1 MESKYSVF
9 KEPWFTFVRVV
20 EYVSWNLLLL
30 LVWIFFSSLY
40 LYFALKIGPTHKS
53 PDWKTNSDQVQEL
66 WESTPCDIKSSAP
79 VWFFVFVFSLSFLSP
94 LFLVYLSVVVKK
106 QQLVTPYGR
115 KWQRLFEHLPVWTPP
130 YAEEFGCL
138 LSLINEKTEARVF
151 SISFPVSHLF
161 SLSWVEQTQSSW
173 KLRVLPSACLLGEEV
188 HSVSRDLPLQV
199 IFVCT
204 AVGLSTLVSCWLVIL
219 TLQQSCEPV
228 GFVIV
233 IILKADSPFE

>member
-30 LVWIFFSSLY
+30 LVWIFLSSLY

-53 PDWKTNSDQVQEL
+53 PDWKTNSDQLQEL

-151 SISFPVSHLF
+151 FYLF
-161 SLSWVEQTQSSW
+161 SSFSPVFSVMGGTDTVKLKTQGFTICMPVRRRSSLSFTWSST
-173 KLRVLPSACLLGEEV
+173 SGYFCLHGCW
-188 HSVSRDLPLQV
+188 S
-199 IFVCT
+199 FCT
-204 AVGLSTLVSCWLVIL
+204 G
-219 TLQQSCEPV
+219 
-228 GFVIV
+228 
-233 IILKADSPFE
+233 

>member
-79 VWFFVFVFSLSFLSP
+79 VWFFVFVFSLSFLNP

-151 SISFPVSHLF
+151 FYLF
-161 SLSWVEQTQSSW
+161 SSFSPVFSVMGGTDTVKLKTQGFTICMPVRRRSSLSFTWSST
-173 KLRVLPSACLLGEEV
+173 SGYFCLHG
-188 HSVSRDLPLQV
+188 
-199 IFVCT
+199 
-204 AVGLSTLVSCWLVIL
+204 CWSFY
-219 TLQQSCEPV
+219 T
-228 GFVIV
+228 G
-233 IILKADSPFE
+233 